1 MTKYFSSSKGK
12 HIEVESMTDQH
23 VRNAFIKLIKHNE
36 LVENE
41 LSVTLENLEVYVDQN
56 KSYVNMLMAKA
67 DMYKCKAEENTSV
80 KGHRYVFSDIP
91 NDPDGEYFVEQL
103 RKYLNKDTYEMRVRG
118 QYLRDGLNWRQHT
131 YGQSIENSKCLRI
144 YVEKK

>member
-41 LSVTLENLEVYVDQN
+41 LSETLENLELHVDQN
-56 KSYVNMLMAKA
+56 KYYVNMLMEKAK
-67 DMYKCKAEENTSV
+67 ESTSV